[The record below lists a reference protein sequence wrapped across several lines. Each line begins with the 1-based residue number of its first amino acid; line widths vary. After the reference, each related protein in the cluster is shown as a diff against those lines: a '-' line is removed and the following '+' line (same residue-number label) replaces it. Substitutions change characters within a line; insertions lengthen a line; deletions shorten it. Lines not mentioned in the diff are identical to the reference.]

1 MIDSHTHTKYSKHAR
16 GTVAEL
22 VEAALQRQ
30 IKVLTITDH
39 APFYVDQG
47 NRLLS
52 HELFPYIEEVQLAR
66 QHYASD
72 IKILLGLELDYM
84 RGSEAYT
91 HQLLDGLELDFIIG
105 SIHYVPVG
113 SELVKV
119 WDLPRLNDKAVLD
132 SYFAALEEL
141 ITCGLFDAVGH
152 ADTLLRGV
160 PESELSARLAT
171 LVHYFAHGRIAYEL
185 NASGARKSVYEPATR
200 QEHTIGCAS
209 YPCQPTVRALLS
221 AGTAFTIGSD
231 AHAPEDVGSGID
243 VMLRGLKPLGL
254 QTISYFERRQR
265 IDVPLSALLDN
276 RHCISD
282 QTDGLLA

>member
-16 GTVAEL
+16 GTVTEL

-39 APFYVDQG
+39 APFYVDTD

-52 HELFPYIEEVQLAR
+52 HELLTYIEEVQLAR
-66 QHYASD
+66 QHYTSD

-91 HQLLDGLELDFIIG
+91 LQLLDGLELDFVIG

-119 WDLPRLNDKAVLD
+119 WDLPRLNEKAVLD

-152 ADTLLRGV
+152 ADALLRGV
-160 PESELSARLAT
+160 PVADLSARLAT
-171 LVHYFAHGRIAYEL
+171 LVHYFANGRIAYEL
-185 NASGARKSVYEPATR
+185 NASGARKSVYDPATHK
-200 QEHTIGCAS
+200 EYATGCAS

-221 AGTAFTIGSD
+221 AGTAFTVGSD
-231 AHAPEDVGSGID
+231 AHAPADVGLGID
-243 VMLRGLKPLGL
+243 VMLRDLKPLGL
-254 QTISYFERRQR
+254 QTVSYFERRQR
-265 IDVPLSALLDN
+265 IDVPLSALLEK
-276 RHCISD
+276 RQCINGAKD
-282 QTDGLLA
+282 WRL